1 MEVQITNK
9 IKLGSD
15 ELERIEKVIDSFLR
29 KGKQDYPPTLVVL
42 AGSVASGKTTIRREK
57 YPQDYVLIDA
67 GELLDIFTENKSG
80 DDAKK
85 MEQHAMV
92 AGIESVTKSIA
103 EKRNI
108 VIEILGDNKEPI
120 NSIVD
125 NMMAMCPLNSYEL
138 GGMVQPIWTL

>member
-1 MEVQITNK
+1 MCIPH
-9 IKLGSD
+9 LYRLD
-15 ELERIEKVIDSFLR
+15 
-29 KGKQDYPPTLVVL
+29 
-42 AGSVASGKTTIRREK
+42 IRREK

-67 GELLDIFTENKSG
+67 EELLDIFTENKSG

-92 AGIESVTKSIA
+92 AGIELVTKSIA

-108 VIEILGDNKEPI
+108 VIEILGDKKEPI
-120 NSIVD
+120 NSIKD
-125 NMMAMCPLNSYEL
+125 KMMATCPLNSYDL